1 MVIVECGMCND
12 LHNIQQWNESDIFI
26 CQICVK
32 IIIDI
37 EKEQIEKNTKY
48 SEVFSIALFDLERD
62 KIRLNSN

>member
-12 LHNIQQWNESDIFI
+12 LHNIENWNETDIFI

-37 EKEQIEKNTKY
+37 EKEQIIIGKKY
-48 SEVFSIALFDLERD
+48 SYVFGLDLFDIERE
-62 KIRLNSN
+62 KIRKSE